1 LVLTDARVR
10 DARRAR
16 RVTATG
22 LGRWTPH
29 CRPENLA
36 PSIELR
42 ADLPQGADVSR
53 DTRNRILVA
62 SLLLF
67 NERGEPR
74 TAINDIADE
83 IDISPGNLHYHF
95 RRKADIV
102 DALLAE
108 FRADAGKVL
117 APPSADDDAVE
128 TFWLFLHDLL
138 ECTVAYRFLFRDSEM
153 LAVAYPSV
161 ARAMRHFA
169 RGLAAA
175 IELHLRAML
184 DEGAID
190 LSIEDA
196 AGLSRR
202 LAVIA
207 LFSDRFDLLVEGPL
221 AADEI
226 AVRAANGILA
236 TLAPLANGETAAHLE
251 RLARHYR

>member
-1 LVLTDARVR
+1 MMPRMAGISIGCCGSPIGEITY
-10 DARRAR
+10 RRIFA
-16 RVTATG
+16 A
-22 LGRWTPH
+22 
-29 CRPENLA
+29 
-36 PSIELR
+36 SIELR
-42 ADLPQGADVSR
+42 VDLPQGANVSR
-53 DTRNRILVA
+53 DTRKRILVA

-67 NERGEPR
+67 NEQGEPR

-83 IDISPGNLHYHF
+83 LDISPGNLHYHF
-95 RRKADIV
+95 RRKAEIV
-102 DALLAE
+102 EALLAE
-108 FRADAGKVL
+108 FRADASKVL
-117 APPSADDDAVE
+117 APPAADDDAVE

-138 ECTVAYRFLFRDSEM
+138 ECTVAYRFLFRDTET
-153 LAVAYPSV
+153 LVVAYPPV

-184 DEGAID
+184 GQGTID
-190 LSIEDA
+190 LRIEDA

-226 AVRAANGILA
+226 AVRAASGILA
-236 TLAPLANGETAAHLE
+236 TLVPLANGEAAAHLE